1 MNELAFLLSVGV
13 FVSIRVLVN
22 RGRVARGIN
31 RLVDRLD
38 TDDEPTPIDGVHQQY
53 INGDIDEREL
63 ERRLEV
69 LVDDRAATIRD
80 MADDVDGIG
89 EELSRDLA
97 REFDSVAE
105 LQGADAGNLQR
116 VEGIGETRA
125 ERLREEL

>member
-1 MNELAFLLSVGV
+1 
-13 FVSIRVLVN
+13 
-22 RGRVARGIN
+22 
-31 RLVDRLD
+31 
-38 TDDEPTPIDGVHQQY
+38 
-53 INGDIDEREL
+53 
-63 ERRLEV
+63 
-69 LVDDRAATIRD
+69 

-105 LQGADAGNLQR
+105 LQGADAGDLQR